1 MANEIGQA
9 PRDRALD
16 PSRSIGSGPSMGR
29 TLPAPGSPKPSTPK
43 FGGDPGFN
51 GPGSLKPTRPNDK
64 LDPGF
69 SRGKVK
75 PPKMNPGI
83 TSKPMPYTGPI
94 GGAKQDPQPY
104 RGPIGG
110 TTKTLPYYPQG

>member
-1 MANEIGQA
+1 
-9 PRDRALD
+9 
-16 PSRSIGSGPSMGR
+16 MGR

-75 PPKMNPGI
+75 PPKMKPGGI
-83 TSKPMPYTGPI
+83 AKPGPYTGPI
-94 GGAKQDPQPY
+94 GGITEKGPY
-104 RGPIGG
+104 TGKPGG
-110 TTKTLPYYPQG
+110 TTQTAPYYPQG

>member
-1 MANEIGQA
+1 MSNEIFSA

-16 PSRSIGSGPSMGR
+16 PSRSIGSGPSMGPR
-29 TLPAPGSPKPSTPK
+29 TTGGAPVGGTPK
-43 FGGDPGFN
+43 FGGDPGFG
-51 GPGSLKPTRPNDK
+51 GPGALKPTQPNDK

-75 PPKMNPGI
+75 PPKMKPGI
-83 TSKPMPYTGPI
+83 TSKPQPYQGPI

-110 TTKTLPYYPQG
+110 TTKTMPYYPQG